1 MLKLLLSASLCWLG
15 VHAGEYFETV
25 DQGGCES
32 VGGMVLTDTDD
43 CIRTARKALGYTRD
57 MYEMQTTKY
66 PTGCSVVAD
75 HPIWRG
81 GGHVIFNRHPQG
93 VACGSYVQWGNSY
106 RQMHC
111 ICAAGEED
119 EGSPDDKVCIDVRK
133 RRACKALE
141 YCNFDRKASPMCTD
155 KDPSVKIP
163 IKEFCEIIHVRGWC
177 RSVDACLWT
186 GKQCML
192 RSEAVCADL
201 EKRRRCNY
209 FKSHKGNCLN
219 GNYCQI
225 GVTAATCING
235 GSC

>member
-1 MLKLLLSASLCWLG
+1 MTDAECKVA
-15 VHAGEYFETV
+15 YET
-25 DQGGCES
+25 
-32 VGGMVLTDTDD
+32 
-43 CIRTARKALGYTRD
+43 LGYTGFYQRGLHSTF
-57 MYEMQTTKY
+57 YTK
-66 PTGCSVVAD
+66 GCSNSGRNVFWNS
-75 HPIWRG
+75 HPLG
-81 GGHVIFNRHPQG
+81 GD
-93 VACGSYVQWGNSY
+93 CGTDNMS
-106 RQMHC
+106 C
-111 ICAAGEED
+111 ICANNL
-119 EGSPDDKVCIDVRK
+119 GSPEDKVCIDVRK
-133 RRACKALE
+133 KRACKALE
-141 YCNFDRKASPMCTD
+141 YCNYDRKASPRCTD

-219 GNYCQI
+219 GNYCQV